1 MKLRSRDALWV
12 WWGFSFFFN
21 FFSLQVPPPPP
32 SSVAQCI
39 PSRGGQKHWC
49 ICKSQTNSPS
59 DRVGWHVS
67 TPVIQEQER
76 QCAQTKERVESQ
88 HTGKPDPHARALCS
102 RCRLLLFPDS
112 LPTTPDN
119 SHCRWHS
126 TLTSVQLYWC
136 SPGGIPSVNREF
148 STGTPCCKR
157 DELHNAK
164 I

>member
-1 MKLRSRDALWV
+1 MKLCIREDLWGWV
-12 WWGFSFFFN
+12 FCCGFSFSLSRFPRLPLPGLFN
-21 FFSLQVPPPPP
+21 VFQAEEVKNTGAYARAKQIAFLIGLGDMCQPLSSRNKRGNVPR
-32 SSVAQCI
+32 QR
-39 PSRGGQKHWC
+39 RGWNLN
-49 ICKSQTNSPS
+49 TL
-59 DRVGWHVS
+59 
-67 TPVIQEQER
+67 
-76 QCAQTKERVESQ
+76 A
-88 HTGKPDPHARALCS
+88 KPDPHARALCS
-102 RCRLLLFPDS
+102 RCRLLLFPAS

>member
-1 MKLRSRDALWV
+1 MESQGGLRRSGVLWRV
-12 WWGFSFFFN
+12 LF
-21 FFSLQVPPPPP
+21 PP
-32 SSVAQCI
+32 SRFPHLPLPGLFNVFQAEEVKNTGAYARAKQIAFLIGLGDMCQPLS
-39 PSRGGQKHWC
+39 SRNKRGNVPRQ
-49 ICKSQTNSPS
+49 
-59 DRVGWHVS
+59 RRGWNLN
-67 TPVIQEQER
+67 TL
-76 QCAQTKERVESQ
+76 AN
-88 HTGKPDPHARALCS
+88 PDPHARAFCS